1 MDSKFSSVYF
11 LLFHLVDG
19 CTRDGHFS
27 FNVIEKA
34 SSAPDVDKSIDS
46 ARDEFLDTCRYIL
59 IQKKKTETQ
68 QKKLRRYV
76 FGIHAVRG
84 NVTKPGS
91 AKGKPQFAT
100 KPGSTKGKGPS
111 SPLAWVNK
119 RQGLRFATVYSVS
132 IYLSYGIF
140 VEMSLKASRGL
151 LK

>member
-1 MDSKFSSVYF
+1 MFFCSSYRQQITPLSF

-59 IQKKKTETQ
+59 IQKKTTEPP

-119 RQGLRFATVYSVS
+119 RPGPHFATSLGQQLYS
-132 IYLSYGIF
+132 
-140 VEMSLKASRGL
+140 
-151 LK
+151 